1 MTTSEIPMIGVA
13 LFCGLSLGA
22 FFFGGLWWTIRRGV
36 ASNSPAVWF
45 LGSLLLRTS
54 AVVAGL
60 YFVAHGDWRRLLS
73 CLLGFLTARTA
84 IMRFG
89 LGNAAEVTPLIVKAA
104 S

>member
-1 MTTSEIPMIGVA
+1 MTADEIPIISA
-13 LFCGLSLGA
+13 AFFCGLLLGA

-60 YFVAHGDWRRLLS
+60 YFVAHGDWRRLLC

-84 IMRFG
+84 ILRYG
-89 LGNAAEVTPLIVKAA
+89 TALKVTPLTVKAA